1 MALYIYTENQFIR
14 DMLVDQLN
22 THRWTDSGFD
32 IPVREQLVNPFEYE
46 YSFDLGVHVAAT
58 TEHGNIRPCLLLP
71 RSSLYKTPFRLA
83 NSIGL
88 IDQGY
93 RGEVKAKV
101 DICNGFTEDIEVQNS
116 ARYFQIVQH
125 NFLPWTTIRIV
136 DSFDD
141 LPPSN
146 DSRGVN
152 GFGSTG

>member
-1 MALYIYTENQFIR
+1 MALYIYTDNAYLRTLLEEQVEN
-14 DMLVDQLN
+14 
-22 THRWTDSGFD
+22 HRWTDSGFD
-32 IPVREQLVNPFEYE
+32 IPMLEQIVNPYE
-46 YSFDLGVHVAAT
+46 NTYSFDLGIHVAAT
-58 TEHGNIRPCLLLP
+58 TEHGDFRPCLLLP

-101 DICNGFTEDIEVQNS
+101 DICNGYTENVEVQNG
-116 ARYFQIVQH
+116 ARFFQIVQH
-125 NFLPWTTIRIV
+125 NFLPWQMIKIV
-136 DSFDD
+136 DTFEH

-146 DSRGVN
+146 DTRGFG